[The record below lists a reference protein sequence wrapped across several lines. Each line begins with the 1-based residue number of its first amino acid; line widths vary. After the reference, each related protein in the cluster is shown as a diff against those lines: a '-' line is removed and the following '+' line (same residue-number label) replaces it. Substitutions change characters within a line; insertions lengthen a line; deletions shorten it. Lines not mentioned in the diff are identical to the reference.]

1 MQNNTFEQSRNPLQT
16 PEPDDVTTAD
26 ATPTKPKS
34 SDGGAPIAGV
44 AAAPAPQ
51 MHPLF
56 PGRTFISTVLDALD
70 SKEEMTGKLRG
81 KYLQRAVMAGFFVG
95 LFFTT
100 FFAISATFAVLG
112 PQMAIAGKVL
122 AALTFGWA
130 LVLIY
135 YTNSELLTSN
145 MMVISIGAYHKRIGW
160 LHSFRILGLCL
171 LGNLV
176 GGFIIAVLMRFST
189 ITGGN
194 ILPTMTAAAL
204 SKTDYLLQGLPGIA
218 DLFVR
223 AILCNFC
230 INIGMLMVYN
240 GKLINDFT
248 KCVIMVVAVFVFA
261 YLGLEHS
268 IADSVLF
275 LIVGLHGTLNPWLC
289 IGTIIVVLLGN
300 FVGGGILIG
309 MNFAVMNDMS
319 RPNNKHPQVA
329 DFDHSALETLE
340 APHPAGL

>member
-1 MQNNTFEQSRNPLQT
+1 MQDPNT
-16 PEPDDVTTAD
+16 
-26 ATPTKPKS
+26 ATPTQS
-34 SDGGAPIAGV
+34 AAGTAAPIAGV
-44 AAAPAPQ
+44 AAAPAPA

-95 LFFTT
+95 IFFTA
-100 FFAISATFAVLG
+100 FFVISATFAALG
-112 PQMAIAGKVL
+112 PQMAIGGKVL
-122 AALTFGWA
+122 ACITFGWA

-145 MMVISIGAYHKRIGW
+145 MMIVSIGAYHKRIGW
-160 LHSFRILGLCL
+160 SHSLRLLGLCF

-176 GGFIIAVLMRFST
+176 GGLIVALLLRAST
-189 ITGGN
+189 ITDGVTIVQMIASAN
-194 ILPTMTAAAL
+194 A
-204 SKTDYLLQGLPGIA
+204 KTSYVLQGVPGIA

-223 AILCNFC
+223 AIFCNFC

-248 KCVIMVVAVFVFA
+248 KCVIMIVAVFVFA
-261 YLGLEHS
+261 YLGFEHS

-275 LIVGLHGTLNPWLC
+275 LIVGLHGAINPWLA
-289 IGTIIVVLLGN
+289 IATIIVVLLGN
-300 FVGGGILIG
+300 FVGGGLLIG
-309 MNFAVMNDMS
+309 LNFAVMNDTS
-319 RPNNKHPQVA
+319 RPNHQPSA
-329 DFDHSALETLE
+329 FDHSALETLE
-340 APHPAGL
+340 PPQPAGL